1 MIKAVIIDDEKDAR
15 FLLRNLLEKKFGKQ
29 VEILGEAED
38 VAPGVALIEK
48 HNPDLVFLDI
58 QMKKGTGFDLLKS
71 LKKVDFEVIFITAYN
86 QYAVDAFKFSAF
98 GYLLKPIKL
107 KDLSEIILK
116 LENHFLE
123 SKRDVSKRLKVLVE
137 NYGSKGDIQKIII
150 PNIEGFIVLKINDII
165 RLEGDRNYTHFILS
179 ENKKITTSKSIGEYE
194 ELLNDYGFFRI
205 HQSTIVSLRH
215 ITAYLKEGGGNVE
228 MTDGGILKI
237 SRHRKIAFLE
247 RFR

>member
-1 MIKAVIIDDEKDAR
+1 MIKVVIIDDEKDAR

-29 VEILGEAED
+29 IKILGEAED
-38 VAPGVALIEK
+38 VAPGVVLIEK

-107 KDLSEIILK
+107 KDLSAVILK

-137 NYGSKGDIQKIII
+137 NYGSKGDIQKVII
-150 PNIEGFIVLKINDII
+150 PNIEGFIVLKINDIL
-165 RLEGDRNYTHFILS
+165 RLEGDRNYTHFILC
-179 ENKKITTSKSIGEYE
+179 NDKKITTSKSIGEYE

-228 MTDGGILKI
+228 MIDGGVLKI